1 MITGINHSPE
11 YKTLNSFSSSP
22 RAKNG
27 YLSYRYHKTRK
38 NETKEAARA
47 LIGAITGT
55 AIPLIYFAKKQKTN
69 ILKVKY
75 DLPQLIGVSA
85 GSIVG
90 GVAGGMVKADRFDK
104 KQKVNEGI
112 FQFSNAALPPVI
124 VTGLT
129 KITEKIPK
137 LNNIKGK
144 IGAITLGL
152 GGGMYTAAKL
162 ANFICDP
169 KDKVPD
175 RKLSFKDSLANIDD
189 ALGILALSDI
199 PALKKLPISEILPF
213 IYILCGYRAGESN

>member
-11 YKTLNSFSSSP
+11 YKTLNSFSSNP

-90 GVAGGMVKADRFDK
+90 GVAGGMIKADRFDK

>member
-1 MITGINHSPE
+1 M
-11 YKTLNSFSSSP
+11 
-22 RAKNG
+22 
-27 YLSYRYHKTRK
+27 
-38 NETKEAARA
+38 
-47 LIGAITGT
+47 
-55 AIPLIYFAKKQKTN
+55 
-69 ILKVKY
+69 
-75 DLPQLIGVSA
+75 IGVSA

-90 GVAGGMVKADRFDK
+90 GVAGGMIKADRFDK